1 MGLKEV
7 ILHEALPSLNSRLWT
22 SFSSIKLYVKKPDK
36 VRFNSAA
43 VQFPHSSEELLCL
56 Y

>member
-1 MGLKEV
+1 MEFKEV
-7 ILHEALPSLNSRLWT
+7 TPHEALPSLNSRIWT

-43 VQFPHSSEELLCL
+43 VQLF
-56 Y
+56 